1 MKSKEQVM
9 QRRLGVCAIA
19 LSLLGCSAQAHVSA
33 KVGSSGGGAQ
43 TAGAEALKP
52 RESNWDKEA
61 REEAEVASRG
71 APSHE
76 TGAVQASDSGASAEN
91 VPAPAGKGRRG
102 KKHSRA
108 KPKKHHENGAEIA
121 AAPDHDRGHGND
133 LDGVDEDNP
142 GKRKKK

>member
-1 MKSKEQVM
+1 MKSKEQAM
-9 QRRLGVCAIA
+9 KRRLGVCAIA
-19 LSLLGCSAQAHVSA
+19 LSLLGCSAQANVSA
-33 KVGSSGGGAQ
+33 KAGSSEGGAQ

-61 REEAEVASRG
+61 REEAEIASRG

-76 TGAVQASDSGASAEN
+76 TGAVDATDDGASAEN
-91 VPAPAGKGRRG
+91 AVAPAAKGRRG

-108 KPKKHHENGAEIA
+108 KAKKEGTDIA
-121 AAPDHDRGHGND
+121 AASS
-133 LDGVDEDNP
+133 ESEQDNP